1 LTHGI
6 VKTVKME
13 TFEDEIIDAILF
25 NPHDHD
31 FYYRRP
37 DGSVFVQHIRKDG
50 TTYSVPEIQL
60 ELPLNTSGR
69 TPVEID
75 LSAKLT
81 LHNLDEPWPHN
92 MKITDTR

>member
-1 LTHGI
+1 MLVSTDDKI
-6 VKTVKME
+6 VW
-13 TFEDEIIDAILF
+13 AILY

-37 DGSVFVQHIRKDG
+37 DGSVFIQHIRKSG
-50 TTYSVPEIQL
+50 TTYSTPEIQL
-60 ELPLNTSGR
+60 QLPLDNSGR
-69 TPVEID
+69 TPAQVD

-92 MKITDTR
+92 RTNLSTKTDTGDQK